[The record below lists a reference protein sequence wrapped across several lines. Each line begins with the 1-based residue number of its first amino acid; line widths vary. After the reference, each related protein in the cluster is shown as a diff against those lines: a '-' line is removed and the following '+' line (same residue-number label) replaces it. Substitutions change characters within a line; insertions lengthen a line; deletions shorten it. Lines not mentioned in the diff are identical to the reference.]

1 MASSALI
8 TVKYLLKIFFRS
20 RDKEQIHRLKS
31 MLTDEQ
37 KEEYIINNTAANHLA
52 EEDDNSSKRT
62 EMDPEIQVMGECFR
76 RHWRIQCAPY
86 DALLIF

>member
-37 KEEYIINNTAANHLA
+37 KEEYINNTAANHLA